1 MENRP
6 YIYLGFNLW
15 KAALEKKR
23 QEVLRELRIDIPQF
37 SYDANDMVLSM
48 VIRVEIDYSES
59 KDNKLLYIAGFQIN
73 DDELKRDLSLDDKKN
88 EYIPLFVRIVFPFIR
103 ENVATITKDTGN
115 PIMLPIIDCQELSYD
130 TVLVLEADRKS
141 VV

>member
-15 KAALEKKR
+15 KVALEKKR
-23 QEVLRELRIDIPQF
+23 QEALRELRIDIPQF

-59 KDNKLLYIAGFQIN
+59 KDNELLYIAGFQIN

-88 EYIPLFVRIVFPFIR
+88 EYIPVFVRIVFPFIR
-103 ENVATITKDTGN
+103 ENVATMTKDMGEA
-115 PIMLPIIDCQELSYD
+115 IMLPIIDCQEISYEN
-130 TVLVLEADRKS
+130 VLVLEVKE
-141 VV
+141 

>member
-59 KDNKLLYIAGFQIN
+59 KDNKLLYITGFQIN

-130 TVLVLEADRKS
+130 TVLVLEAKE
-141 VV
+141 

>member
-130 TVLVLEADRKS
+130 TVLVLEAKE
-141 VV
+141 